1 MSTAFDYTDR
11 AVTTHTGAKPVAG
24 SEVSSVDDT
33 ITEDYRPST
42 ERIPYETYGP
52 RFSQAVLN
60 SPMFEGKDVAGLIG
74 AAVMTLGP
82 LAAYSFGFG
91 A

>member
-1 MSTAFDYTDR
+1 MTMDNVPVGVTDQS
-11 AVTTHTGAKPVAG
+11 AACSP
-24 SEVSSVDDT
+24 SV
-33 ITEDYRPST
+33 RNSV
-42 ERIPYETYGP
+42 RLLR
-52 RFSQAVLN
+52 RFSQNVLN
-60 SPMFEGKDVAGLIG
+60 SPMFERKDVAGLIG